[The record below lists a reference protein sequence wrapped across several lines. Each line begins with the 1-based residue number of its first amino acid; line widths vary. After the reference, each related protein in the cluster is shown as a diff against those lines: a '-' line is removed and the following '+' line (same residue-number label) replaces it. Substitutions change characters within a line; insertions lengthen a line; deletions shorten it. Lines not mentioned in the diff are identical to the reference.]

1 MTLTGRGRMTRP
13 LGPTLLAV
21 FLLLPAGARGGEAKD
36 DAKKKEAASLP
47 KNDETASSAK
57 QPKAGD
63 EDKEKKPGK
72 IRANAIKL
80 FSEKKYGEALNL
92 FKELY
97 DLTKEPLDLYYTA
110 ACCEALGELE
120 RAYELYEKYLE
131 SDDKKKRKEAEET
144 VAELKKKIK
153 SLLTVRTDPPGAEV
167 FLDGGE
173 TSIGT
178 TPLTEEVETG
188 SHSVVIKKKGYQE
201 VDEEVTLPPGEEKSL
216 GVALVKNAPPPP
228 PPPPE
233 KKKRPVEV
241 PISLSLGLGATV
253 STSEL
258 VGSYIDASLLAAWR
272 IREFSVGLGLDNLFF
287 TDSYLLAAFPAGA
300 YTLKVWR
307 DLSMQFTVGFGA
319 AYLHAFKRSDGTASG
334 AHWDLVVHAD
344 ARLRY
349 KVGPIMVV
357 AIPLCTE
364 ILVGAG
370 SIKAAPLAQFAFLA
384 GIGYDF

>member
-21 FLLLPAGARGGEAKD
+21 FLLLPAGARGQEAKD
-36 DAKKKEAASLP
+36 GASKKEAASSP
-47 KNDETASSAK
+47 KKAETA
-57 QPKAGD
+57 PEAGD
-63 EDKEKKPGK
+63 EGKEKDKEKKPGK
-72 IRANAIKL
+72 IRASAIKL
-80 FSEKKYGEALNL
+80 FSDKTYGEALTL

-110 ACCEALGELE
+110 ACYEGLGELE
-120 RAYELYEKYLE
+120 RACELYEKYLE
-131 SDDKKKRKEAEET
+131 TDDKKKRKEAEKA

-178 TPLTEEVETG
+178 TPLTEEIETG
-188 SHSVVIKKKGYQE
+188 SHTIVIKKKGYQE
-201 VDEEVTLPPGEEKSL
+201 VEEEVTLPPGEEKSL
-216 GVALVKNAPPPP
+216 GVALVKEAPPPP

-233 KKKRPVEV
+233 KKKRPIKV

-272 IREFSVGLGLDNLFF
+272 IKAFSVGLGLDNLFF
-287 TDSYLLAAFPAGA
+287 TDSYLLAAFPAGS

-370 SIKAAPLAQFAFLA
+370 NIKAAPLAQFAFLA